1 MTKQKI
7 VSREEWLAARKA
19 HLAKE
24 KQLTHLREELSR
36 ERRELPWVKVEKEYV
51 FDGPDGKVKLADLF
65 DGRSQL
71 VVYHFMF
78 DPEWSQGCKSCSF
91 MADNYDPS
99 VVHLKHR
106 DVSLVAVSKAPIRK
120 LTEFRKRMGW
130 SFPWVSSFNNDFN
143 RDFHVSFTEQE
154 LKSGLA
160 VYNYDRKP
168 YPITELPGMSVFF
181 RDDEGNIFHTYST
194 YARGLD
200 IFLTTY
206 HLLDIV
212 PKGRDEEDSPGMSW
226 LRHHDRYGDANFV
239 DPWNEKRTPAAAAT
253 TTNA

>member
-1 MTKQKI
+1 MSKQKV
-7 VSREEWLAARKA
+7 VSKEQWLAARKA

-24 KQLTHLREELSR
+24 KQFTKLRDELSR
-36 ERRELPWVKVEKEYV
+36 ERRELPWVKVEKDYV
-51 FDGPDGKVKLADLF
+51 FDGPDGKVTLADLF

-71 VVYHFMF
+71 IVYHFMF

-91 MADNYDPS
+91 VADNFNPS
-99 VVHLKHR
+99 VIHLKHR
-106 DVSLVAVSKAPIRK
+106 DVSLASVSKAPIKK
-120 LTEFRKRMGW
+120 LTEFQKRMNW
-130 SFPWVSSFNNDFN
+130 TFPWVSSFDNDFN

-154 LKSGLA
+154 LKSGLG
-160 VYNYDRKP
+160 VYNYDRRP

-212 PKGRDEEDSPGMSW
+212 PKGRDEEHTPGMSW
-226 LRHHDRYGDANFV
+226 LRHHDRYDDANFV
-239 DPWNEKRTPAAAAT
+239 DPWNEKRAAAAAV
-253 TTNA
+253 NA